1 MCRTAKSVEDDL
13 LKKILLSTRRVLEI
27 EKDLKQFNN
36 HIFSKALIKTFHE
49 ELLHCFIN
57 VSAVVG
63 NAMRDLRKEFIFWVK
78 GKKLPLHPLLHLHHL
93 GG

>member
-1 MCRTAKSVEDDL
+1 M
-13 LKKILLSTRRVLEI
+13 LSTRRVL

-36 HIFSKALIKTFHE
+36 RLFSKALIKTFHE

-63 NAMRDLRKEFIFWVK
+63 NAMRDLRKEFMVGTGRHDFNTTKNIYIWIGVLAEDDIVP
-78 GKKLPLHPLLHLHHL
+78 KKLSSEKQ
-93 GG
+93 